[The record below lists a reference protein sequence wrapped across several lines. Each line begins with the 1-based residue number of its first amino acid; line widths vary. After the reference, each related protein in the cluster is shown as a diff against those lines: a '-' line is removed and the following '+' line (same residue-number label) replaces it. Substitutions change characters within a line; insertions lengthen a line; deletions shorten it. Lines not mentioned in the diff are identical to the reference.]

1 MIKNFQRKREG
12 KNKDVGL
19 SKKLNIRIGIT
30 LLVIFSILTTYDS
43 VTNLRKDVR
52 TASHSI
58 SNDVTIFNKELEW
71 FFAKSYAA
79 TEQVEKM
86 IEMELKKPA
95 AERSREKIVD
105 AMLASAMSS
114 DLDAIGVYFEPGA
127 FDGKDADFVNNA
139 KYGTSRGRFAVYATK
154 EGGAVDFSALEAVE
168 IPSQNAFYT
177 NNLGK
182 SEISLSNP
190 RIENVNGKDVLMVFY
205 SLPIKSEGRNV
216 GLLQCEI
223 YVDSVQAFNESYER
237 DYQSSNF
244 VLTTEEGIIVSD
256 NRNPDRILKSN
267 LELHPEYK
275 EHYQKAI
282 SGENLRFREN
292 SKETGE
298 ETGYTFFAFNIPGT
312 DQKWVLQTATPAYE
326 FLGGA
331 YKSMYISIARYIGV
345 LVLIMILIKLMID
358 NMVSK
363 PLLLV
368 STVFK
373 KIANYDLNT
382 EAERV
387 WAKKWINNNDEIGA
401 MIRSALLTVDN
412 LKSIV
417 TNIGSHASNTAATA
431 EELTSMAQ
439 STNETAAE
447 VASAVENIAEGA
459 TAQANDTGMV
469 AQNVEENSNYL
480 HEMVDMLEELARATS
495 EIEAKKSEGK
505 TALEGIFRLT
515 DSSKNEAVFVNQIIL
530 ETNDGAEN
538 IFQASEMIQS
548 IADQTNLLALNAA
561 IEAARAGEA
570 GKGFAVVAE
579 EIRKLAEDST
589 RFTGE
594 IRVIIDALKEK
605 AQSAV
610 DRMQEVGK
618 IVEEQDRQTRITEE
632 KFNEIE
638 RAIEKSG
645 QIVEKISKNSRSIEE
660 KNAEIVGV
668 IQNLSAIAEENA
680 ATTEQAAASV
690 ESQTQSINDISQASV
705 NLAEIA
711 SELQNEVSHFKL

>member
-387 WAKKWINNNDEIGA
+387 WAKKWINNNDEIGV

-618 IVEEQDRQTRITEE
+618 IVEEQDRQTRVTEE